1 MGTLPPSMLPSS
13 PSQPMVGRRQ
23 DESIFRCTWMLICG
37 DRGGCDGPT
46 ATMASRDFLQSA
58 GKWYVMIEPST
69 CLNLKPTAYAIFLA
83 GIPLEKAAG
92 TNTAVYAS
100 STSEDYIMMIAK
112 DPDNAPQMVSTST
125 SPSIQANRLSW
136 YFDLRGPS
144 IHVNTACSSSMITM
158 DLACQSLR
166 SGQSSMVCGAGR
178 ARVPETYRE
187 REKR

>member
-1 MGTLPPSMLPSS
+1 
-13 PSQPMVGRRQ
+13 
-23 DESIFRCTWMLICG
+23 
-37 DRGGCDGPT
+37 
-46 ATMASRDFLQSA
+46 MACHHR
-58 GKWYVMIEPST
+58 T
-69 CLNLKPTAYAIFLA
+69 LNLTYPRNHCLRYIA

-100 STSEDYIMMIAK
+100 STSEDYIMMTAK
-112 DPDNAPQMVSTST
+112 DPDYAPQMVSTST

-166 SGQSSMVCGAGR
+166 SGQSSMVCGAG
-178 ARVPETYRE
+178 VSSNV
-187 REKR
+187 EKR